1 MSLPYDNKL
10 IWHAKKL
17 RKEATAQE
25 NRLWYDFL
33 RSYPVR
39 FQRQKVIRSCIVD
52 FYCHAARLVIELDG
66 DQQGAPERLA
76 YDEARTAEL
85 NKLGLQVLRFT
96 NEEIDKSL
104 DAVCACID
112 QAVCD
117 RLSPERAASF
127 QPPETEF
134 E

>member
-10 IWHAKKL
+10 IWHAKTL

-66 DQQGAPERLA
+66 DQHGAPERLA
-76 YDEARTAEL
+76 YDDARTSEL
-85 NKLGLQVLRFT
+85 KKLGLQVLRFT

-104 DAVCACID
+104 DAICECIN

-117 RLSPERAASF
+117 RLPPELAASF